1 MILNI
6 LVWIIIGVVCYFIY
20 KKINK
25 KIGDDPTDL
34 TPEEIKNAKVNA
46 NKLPVDEKTVME
58 LQLRQ
63 KYNVNLVAIKRG
75 EHEKG
80 KKIEKAGIINVPMPN
95 TMIYEGDILMLA
107 GSDIDLA
114 KLPTWKSITKRKAAL
129 PDADEWKDK
138 TGKLSE
144 LIR

>member
-46 NKLPVDEKTVME
+46 NKLPVDEKTVMDE
-58 LQLRQ
+58 L
-63 KYNVNLVAIKRG
+63 N
-75 EHEKG
+75 EKQ
-80 KKIEKAGIINVPMPN
+80 N
-95 TMIYEGDILMLA
+95 EG
-107 GSDIDLA
+107 S
-114 KLPTWKSITKRKAAL
+114 
-129 PDADEWKDK
+129 
-138 TGKLSE
+138 
-144 LIR
+144 